1 MKNLIVGILLI
12 ATPAMSA
19 DTFAVGTAVAQR
31 GAVAYGALDVP
42 AASDAATSIPV
53 IVVNGA
59 NDGPVVAF
67 VAGSHGTE
75 YASIVALTQLA
86 SRIDPAKLNGTV
98 IVAPLINV
106 ASFEQMTVHTNP
118 IDRKGMNGQYP
129 GDAGGTQ
136 TQRALAMVA
145 EQIVKRAGTIVDLH
159 GGDLDEDLVSYSY
172 WMRGGK
178 AEQDAASRAL
188 TLAFGLDR
196 IIVNDV
202 DLASPAATRSLSG
215 YALSLGKT
223 VVVAEAGANGRVE
236 SEDVAALV
244 DGSLNVLAS
253 LHMIERQVTPAAN
266 PVWLGSGARV
276 RAERPGIFTPA
287 VRGGTYVSAGARIG
301 TMSDYYGR
309 RTAEIRAPLAGLV
322 TFIRGVPS
330 TWKEATLVNIAP
342 ILAEPSEKK

>member
-1 MKNLIVGILLI
+1 MKNLIAGILLI

-31 GAVAYGALDVP
+31 GAVAYGTLDVP

-59 NDGPVVAF
+59 KDGPVVAF

-75 YASIVALTQLA
+75 YTSIIALTRLV
-86 SRIDPAKLNGTV
+86 SRIDPAKLEGTV
-98 IVAPLINV
+98 IVAPPINV
-106 ASFEQMTVHTNP
+106 ASFEQMTVHLNP
-118 IDRKGMNGQYP
+118 VDRKGMNGQYP

-196 IIVNDV
+196 VIVNDV
-202 DLASPAATRSLSG
+202 DLASPAAARSLSG

-244 DGSLNVLAS
+244 EGSLNVIGA
-253 LHMIERQVTPAAN
+253 LHMIERQVTPVAS
-266 PVWLGSGARV
+266 PVWVGAGERV
-276 RAERPGIFTPA
+276 RAKEPGIFTPA
-287 VRGGTYVSAGARIG
+287 VRGGTYVSAGARLG

-309 RTAEIRAPLAGLV
+309 RTADIVAPLSGLV

-330 TWKEATLVNIAP
+330 TWEDATLANVSP
-342 ILAEPSEKK
+342 ILPK

>member
-1 MKNLIVGILLI
+1 MKNLLIGILLI
-12 ATPAMSA
+12 ATPVMAA
-19 DTFAVGTAVAQR
+19 DTFTVGTAIAQR

-42 AASDAATSIPV
+42 AGADAAMSIPV
-53 IVVNGA
+53 IVVTGA
-59 NDGPVVAF
+59 SDGPVVAF

-75 YASIVALTQLA
+75 YASIVALTRIA
-86 SRIDPAKLNGTV
+86 SRIDPAKLKGTV

-118 IDRKGMNGQYP
+118 IDKKGMNGQYP
-129 GDAGGTQ
+129 GDGNGTQ

-244 DGSLNVLAS
+244 DGSLNVLGA
-253 LHMIERQVTPAAN
+253 LGMIERAVTPVSS
-266 PVWLGSGARV
+266 PVWLGSGERV
-276 RAERPGIFTPA
+276 RAKEPGIFTPA
-287 VRGGTYVSAGARIG
+287 VRGGTYVSAGARLG

-309 RTAEIRAPLAGLV
+309 RTADIVAPVAGLV

-330 TWKEATLVNIAP
+330 TWKEATLANVAP
-342 ILAEPSEKK
+342 ILQNK

>member
-1 MKNLIVGILLI
+1 MKNLIIGILLV

-31 GAVAYGALDVP
+31 GAVAYGTLDVP

-59 NDGPVVAF
+59 SDGPVVAF

-75 YASIVALTQLA
+75 YTSIIALTRLA
-86 SRIDPAKLNGTV
+86 SRIDPAKLAGTV

-106 ASFEQMTVHTNP
+106 ASFEQMTVHLNP
-118 IDRKGMNGQYP
+118 VDKKGMNGQYP

-188 TLAFGLDR
+188 MLAFGLDR

-244 DGSLNVLAS
+244 DGSLNVLGA
-253 LHMIERQVTPAAN
+253 LHMIERTVTPVAS
-266 PVWLGSGARV
+266 PVWVGAGERV
-276 RAERPGIFTPA
+276 RATGPGIFTPA
-287 VRGGTYVSAGARIG
+287 VRGGTYVSAGARLG

-309 RTAEIRAPLAGLV
+309 RTADIVAPLSGLV

-330 TWKEATLVNIAP
+330 TWKDATLANVSP
-342 ILAEPSEKK
+342 ILQNK